1 LETFRIGL
9 AEGKFFSYDFPTDS
23 TDALVLNETAVRAM
37 GLTSAVG
44 IRVTVGE
51 EPYTVIGVLE
61 DFHQSSLHRPIEP
74 MIFTAPEFYHTMC
87 ARIRP
92 LQVDET
98 LAFIEETS
106 KKLEP
111 RLAEMPFHFEF
122 LDERIDAFYKVE
134 RKVEAILGLFTAIAL
149 FTACL
154 GLFGLASFLAEKRTK
169 EIGIRKVLGASTPRI
184 TWNIIKEYMIL
195 VLIANGIA
203 LILVYFGWRQ
213 VLKTG
218 LLFITPLN
226 FGVYA
231 SAFFL
236 TLLTAALAV
245 MSRTLKA
252 ATSNPI
258 DALRYE

>member
-1 LETFRIGL
+1 MAVLASDSPFACMTLEDYFHDTFGLIRRMGGFFNLIGL
-9 AEGKFFSYDFPTDS
+9 A
-23 TDALVLNETAVRAM
+23 
-37 GLTSAVG
+37 
-44 IRVTVGE
+44 
-51 EPYTVIGVLE
+51 
-61 DFHQSSLHRPIEP
+61 
-74 MIFTAPEFYHTMC
+74 
-87 ARIRP
+87 
-92 LQVDET
+92 
-98 LAFIEETS
+98 
-106 KKLEP
+106 
-111 RLAEMPFHFEF
+111 
-122 LDERIDAFYKVE
+122 
-134 RKVEAILGLFTAIAL
+134 AILFS
-149 FTACL
+149 CL
-154 GLFGLASFLAEKRTK
+154 GLLGLVSFMLERQTK